1 MRLLVVVPCFAAA
14 LLLLTGNALA
24 SHDPSGEPF
33 DEDFVTG
40 VAAVTPDPLNPCS
53 DCKGIRLDAHSGPLG
68 ENPFGSAL
76 YSLRQSYSGGPVT
89 CLTVDGNRAVVGGQ
103 DDWLWGAYLILVE
116 DNAGTGA
123 PDRFA
128 YNFIS
133 TPSGLPE
140 PPAACPN
147 PDDFVPNDGPVQ
159 TVVNGDLVVHDAGT
173 PMPTSK
179 GHCKNGGWH
188 NFPGF
193 KNQGNCVSFVNHSG

>member
-1 MRLLVVVPCFAAA
+1 MMLM
-14 LLLLTGNALA
+14 TGSALA

-40 VAAVTPDPLNPCS
+40 SAGVTPDPANPCS

-68 ENPFGSAL
+68 ENPSGSAL

-89 CLTVDGNRAVVGGQ
+89 CLTVDGRRAVVGGQ
-103 DDWLWGAYLILVE
+103 DDILWGAYLILVE
-116 DNAGTGA
+116 DNAGTGT

-128 YNFIS
+128 YNFLS

-140 PPAACPN
+140 PPAGCPD
-147 PDDFVPNDGPVQ
+147 PDDFVPNDGPIQ
-159 TVVNGDLVVHDAGT
+159 TVIEGDLVVHDAG
-173 PMPTSK
+173 PPVPTGK
-179 GHCKNGGWH
+179 GQCKSGGWR

-193 KNQGNCVSFVNHSG
+193 KNQGSCISFVNH